1 MRIKHA
7 VLLSLV
13 LFIGMILRLI
23 WVGDM
28 EYKTDEAYMF
38 QKLLAVGH
46 TEPWPWLGVSSGVY
60 IRNPG
65 MSVWIFLWLG
75 KFIGATTP
83 TQLCRAVQILNC
95 LAVALIVPFAFRFV
109 EKAQREA
116 WLWAA
121 ALAAVNPFAI
131 LYHRKI
137 WAQSVLPFF
146 VMLFLMSW
154 WKRSSRLG
162 AFFWGFIGAFL
173 GQIHMSGFFL
183 AFGFTLWAG
192 LFDRKNV
199 SWKNWFFGSCLGSL
213 SLIPWI
219 IHIFTVHTGHSAVF
233 GIGEAVQFRYF
244 VFWITDP
251 LGLHLGNPL
260 GVSNGNGVLQQL
272 GDFLRYP
279 FALGHAT
286 WLVGLAHVGVL
297 LLAIRLVFSARWK
310 EVMFAKGESAFAQNA
325 ALWGYG
331 LVMTFATIHIYRFYL
346 LVTFPF
352 EFLWLARLGLSDRE
366 RGRLVLGLMVSF
378 QLFISGAFLY
388 YIHVNGGAVHG
399 DYGRSFRCQNI
410 DSCSSP

>member
-1 MRIKHA
+1 MSKRSA
-7 VLLSLV
+7 VFLSLV
-13 LFIGMILRLI
+13 LLAGMILRLI

-65 MSVWIFLWLG
+65 LSVWIFLWLG
-75 KFIGATTP
+75 KLIGATSP
-83 TQLCRAVQILNC
+83 TDLCRAVQLLNC
-95 LAVALIVPFAFRFV
+95 LAVALIIPFAFWFV
-109 EKAQREA
+109 ERSQRES

-121 ALAAVNPFAI
+121 ALAAVNPFAV

-154 WKRSSRLG
+154 WKRSTRLG
-162 AFFWGFIGAFL
+162 AFFWGLVGAFL

-183 AFGFTLWAG
+183 AFGFTLWAA

-199 SWKNWFFGSCLGSL
+199 SWKTWFLGSCVGSL
-213 SLIPWI
+213 TLIPWI
-219 IHIFTVHTGHSAVF
+219 IHVFTAHTGHSAVF
-233 GIGEAVQFRYF
+233 GLQEAVQFRYF

-279 FALGHAT
+279 LLGGHAT
-286 WLVGLAHVGVL
+286 WLVAGAHIGILVSALWL
-297 LLAIRLVFSARWK
+297 LVSAKLK
-310 EVMFAKGESAFAQNA
+310 EVLFGKGETAFAQNA

-331 LVMTFATIHIYRFYL
+331 LVITFATIHIYRFYL
-346 LVTFPF
+346 LVTFPL
-352 EFLWLARLGLSDRE
+352 EFLWLSRLGLSDQR
-366 RGRLVLGLMVSF
+366 RGRLVLGCMVGF
-378 QLFISGAFLY
+378 QLVISAMFIY

-399 DYGRSFRCQNI
+399 DYGRSYRL
-410 DSCSSP
+410 DH